1 MSSERESIPSAKTAP
16 SAPKTAT
23 EDVTVTLKVYF
34 EGFTQRH
41 KLGLRDV
48 GVSSLETKVR
58 EFLQI
63 PPTIPVLLERYSD
76 SAAAYIVL
84 DPKNTSVYKQ
94 LYRAA
99 KAKQKLKL
107 RVTAQLL
114 PERTPPRPVTVEDD
128 PEVNTTPAAVP
139 SPAPQSETSARAQAL
154 KAWDEKIFDLL
165 GATDAESRKAM
176 DIATRVPAGA
186 PPPPQKDVDRCFV
199 PEPKVE
205 APKHQLPMANLN
217 DDFETSLLASL
228 MQKHANISSVAQK
241 EPVAKPVTEKA
252 APKSEAPAAIP
263 SIHGFE
269 ARDSWFARAA
279 GGNLNGQCPARL
291 FPTLNFAVCCNS
303 CDKTIPDSHYH
314 CSTCDDGDFDL
325 CQSCVDQGITCY
337 SDGHWL
343 IKRVLQDGQIVT
355 STTETIAPKP
365 KKKQPVPAPKAEAKA
380 ATPEP
385 FLAPLP
391 TLSATSWSVRTCNCC
406 VNELPETSFLHCT
419 TCEDFDLCHACFS
432 KDAHGHHPKHAFT
445 AAIEGAYVPNHLQVR
460 LSAGRNQVHNAICD
474 GCDKYI
480 CGVRHKCLDCPDWDY
495 CSECILNAKFVH
507 ANHRFVP
514 VYEPLEEARVR
525 CASTRQVHY
534 GICCDG
540 PLCSSGNNAPTYITG
555 TRYKCTVCHDTDFC
569 ANCEANPATQHNK
582 THPLVQFKTPV
593 RHVTVTTTGEHGN
606 GHTMPQLGD
615 RSIHRTT
622 SRSSDTK
629 SMASVQTV
637 VDVKPEEPTPIKQEV
652 VEKTPEPKIEVKK
665 EKIDEKPAQEKDLV
679 AVFVSDTIADGT
691 TMAPN
696 SVFQQTWN
704 LRNDGDVAWP
714 AGCSVKFVGGDYMG
728 HVDSNQPAG
737 ISELVSASEST
748 ICYEAL
754 APGQEAPFTVL
765 LRTPPR
771 DGKVISYWRLTTNDG
786 LKFGHRLWCDID
798 VRTPKEDAKSVP
810 AETVKEEPKEE
821 AAEEAHTS
829 QMIFPK
835 LDKESPMSSVH
846 QDAKSETAASS
857 TVADAADEVDDFE
870 DCGRADDWEGSDDG
884 FMTDEEYDILDASD
898 EEYLEEQQKRLR
910 K

>member
-1 MSSERESIPSAKTAP
+1 MASESAATPSAKMSSSTA
-16 SAPKTAT
+16 KTAT
-23 EDVTVTLKVYF
+23 EDVSITLKVYF
-34 EGFTQRH
+34 EGVTQRH

-48 GVSSLETKVR
+48 GVSTLETKIR
-58 EFLQI
+58 AFLQI
-63 PPTIPVLLERYSD
+63 PPNVPVLLERYSD

-84 DPKNTSVYKQ
+84 DPQNTSVYKQ

-99 KAKQKLKL
+99 KAKLKLKL
-107 RVTAQLL
+107 RVTAQPRL
-114 PERTPPRPVTVEDD
+114 PERSSPRPATVEEC
-128 PEVNTTPAAVP
+128 PEINTTPDAVP
-139 SPAPQSETSARAQAL
+139 SPAPQTETYKPPVPPKVPTVFDVLRA
-154 KAWDEKIFDLL
+154 
-165 GATDAESRKAM
+165 T
-176 DIATRVPAGA
+176 
-186 PPPPQKDVDRCFV
+186 
-199 PEPKVE
+199 EPKTEPKTETKTE
-205 APKHQLPMANLN
+205 APRHQLPKADLV

-228 MQKHANISSVAQK
+228 MQRHANMSDIPQK
-241 EPVAKPVTEKA
+241 EPAAKFVAHEASKPEIL
-252 APKSEAPAAIP
+252 PWILGS
-263 SIHGFE
+263 
-269 ARDSWFARAA
+269 DSGGRQNLFARAA
-279 GGNLNGQCPARL
+279 DGTCRSRM
-291 FPTLNFAVCCNS
+291 FPPFSFAVCCNS
-303 CDKTIPDSHYH
+303 CDKPIPDSHYH

-325 CQSCVDQGITCY
+325 CQSCVEQGITCY
-337 SDGHWL
+337 SDSHWL
-343 IKRVLQDGQIVT
+343 IKRALKDGQIIT

-365 KKKQPVPAPKAEAKA
+365 KKKEQVPSSPAPKAEIPI
-380 ATPEP
+380 PEP
-385 FLAPLP
+385 FLSPLP
-391 TLSATSWSVRTCNCC
+391 TLGGTAWSVRTCNCC
-406 VNELPETSFLHCT
+406 VLELPETSFLHCT
-419 TCEDFDLCHACFS
+419 TCEDFDLCHGCFS

-445 AAIEGAYVPNHLQVR
+445 PAVHGAYVPDHLQVR

-495 CSECILNAKFVH
+495 CNECIVNAKFVH

-514 VYEPLEEARVR
+514 VYEPLEEARAR
-525 CASTRQVHY
+525 CTSARQVHY

-540 PLCSSGNNAPTYITG
+540 PLCSSGNNAPAYITG

-569 ANCEANPATQHNK
+569 ANCEASPALQHNK
-582 THPLVQFKTPV
+582 THPLVQLKTPV

-615 RSIHRTT
+615 RSFR
-622 SRSSDTK
+622 SASGSSDTK

-637 VDVKPEEPTPIKQEV
+637 VDVKPEESTPLKEEI

-665 EKIDEKPAQEKDLV
+665 TEVEEKPLLEKDLV

-691 TMAPN
+691 TMPPN

-704 LRNDGDVAWP
+704 LRNEGDVAWP

-737 ISELVSASEST
+737 IPELVSASEST
-748 ICYEAL
+748 ICYESL

-786 LKFGHRLWCDID
+786 MKFGHRLWCDID
-798 VRTPKEDAKSVP
+798 VRTPTDEVKS
-810 AETVKEEPKEE
+810 ASADMVKEESTEE
-821 AAEEAHTS
+821 PEQGAQAS

-835 LDKESPMSSVH
+835 LEKESPMSSVH
-846 QDAKSETAASS
+846 QDAKSDTAAPS
-857 TVADAADEVDDFE
+857 TVADAVDEVDDFE
-870 DCGRADDWEGSDDG
+870 DCGRVDDWEGSDDG

>member
-1 MSSERESIPSAKTAP
+1 MASESASIPSAKKAP
-16 SAPKTAT
+16 SAPRTAT
-23 EDVTVTLKVYF
+23 EDLPVTVKVLY
-34 EGFTQRH
+34 EGVNQRF
-41 KLGLRDV
+41 GFVLRDV
-48 GVSSLETKVR
+48 GVSTLETKIR
-58 EFLQI
+58 EFLKI
-63 PPTIPVLLERYSD
+63 PVNVPVLLERYSD
-76 SAAAYIVL
+76 SAAAYVVL
-84 DPKNTSVYKQ
+84 DPSNTSVYKQ

-107 RVTAQLL
+107 RVAVQRL
-114 PERTPPRPVTVEDD
+114 PERTLPRSVTVEDC
-128 PEVNTTPAAVP
+128 PEVSTTLAAVP
-139 SPAPQSETSARAQAL
+139 SPAPQPEAYKPPVPPKLPTVFDVLRA
-154 KAWDEKIFDLL
+154 
-165 GATDAESRKAM
+165 T
-176 DIATRVPAGA
+176 
-186 PPPPQKDVDRCFV
+186 
-199 PEPKVE
+199 EPKTETKDE
-205 APKHQLPMANLN
+205 APKHQLPMTDLV

-228 MQKHANISSVAQK
+228 MQRHANMSDINHK
-241 EPVAKPVTEKA
+241 EPISNP
-252 APKSEAPAAIP
+252 EAPTVP
-263 SIHGFE
+263 EHDPCMGLYF
-269 ARDSWFARAA
+269 RTAA
-279 GGNLNGQCPARL
+279 GQMRTKTL
-291 FPTLNFAVCCNS
+291 PTLNFAVCCNS

-325 CQSCVDQGITCY
+325 CQSCVEQGITCY
-337 SDGHWL
+337 SDSHWL
-343 IKRVLQDGQIVT
+343 IKRALHDGQIIT

-365 KKKQPVPAPKAEAKA
+365 KKEEPAPAEKALVPIPK
-380 ATPEP
+380 P

-391 TLSATSWSVRTCNCC
+391 ILNTTSWAVRTCNCC
-406 VNELPETSFLHCT
+406 VNELPETRFLHCT

-445 AAIEGAYVPNHLQVR
+445 PAVEAAYVSNHLQVR

-495 CSECILNAKFVH
+495 CSECIVNAKFVH

-514 VYEPLEEARVR
+514 VYEPLEEARAR
-525 CASTRQVHY
+525 CTSARQVHY

-540 PLCSSGNNAPTYITG
+540 PLCSSGNAPTYITG

-569 ANCEANPATQHNK
+569 ANCEASPALEHNK

-606 GHTMPQLGD
+606 GNTMPQLGD
-615 RSIHRTT
+615 RSFHRAA

-637 VDVKPEEPTPIKQEV
+637 VDVKPIESMPIKEEV
-652 VEKTPEPKIEVKK
+652 VEKKSQPKAE
-665 EKIDEKPAQEKDLV
+665 EKPLLEKDLV

-704 LRNDGDVAWP
+704 LRNEGDVAWP

-748 ICYEAL
+748 ICYESL

-771 DGKVISYWRLTTNDG
+771 DGKVISYWRLTTSDG
-786 LKFGHRLWCDID
+786 MKFGHRLWCDID
-798 VRTPKEDAKSVP
+798 VRTPKDEVKSVP
-810 AETVKEEPKEE
+810 TETADEEH
-821 AAEEAHTS
+821 AEEAQTS

-835 LDKESPMSSVH
+835 LEKESPVASMH
-846 QDAKSETAASS
+846 QDVKSETAASS
-857 TVADAADEVDDFE
+857 TLADVANEVDDFE
-870 DCGRADDWEGSDDG
+870 DCGRVDDWEGSDDG

-898 EEYLEEQQKRLR
+898 EEFLEEQQKRLR